1 VLRVIGDLV
10 KEYRGRANLTLTE
23 LSEKTTLS
31 HATISKIENNGVQR
45 PNPRHLLTLAEVLGI
60 PFDQIIGGCVNY
72 VRNPEMLN
80 LLLDKA
86 ITHKHHR
93 LIQKISEKIL
103 ECTRM
108 DTFQTLDHLYQYAGL
123 VKDVKIQVLL
133 YDTILKYARE
143 HGTPVYLARALFQ
156 KYLIKRKDLARRE
169 QSYNEGKEVV
179 HYLHY
184 LHENDQVI
192 ALYRLGLQAFSL
204 KLYSECIEFCRKGLS
219 KNQEVSELQAAA
231 TLATCNSYL
240 FLEDYILAS
249 VYLKEY
255 EKFDYPYVQEN
266 AEYLRAIIYSKTE
279 DYRKAI
285 PLFEKCL
292 ERSKPDARIPIAND
306 LLNIFLK
313 MEDANAARNIFHQEA
328 AILPAKIETPYMFD
342 QVGLYYS
349 LKGKFLIEQGMFDAG
364 IECLQKS
371 IQYYG
376 EIGAHSEIIENTS
389 LIIRSHVVHGKMLN
403 LEVLQELDSLYNVII
418 RKN

>member
-1 VLRVIGDLV
+1 MIGDLV
-10 KEYRGRANLTLTE
+10 KEYRNRANLTLTE

-31 HATISKIENNGVQR
+31 HATISKIENNGIQR
-45 PNPRHLLTLAEVLGI
+45 PNPRHLLTLAEALGI
-60 PFDQIIGGCVNY
+60 PFDQMIGGCIHY
-72 VRNPEMLN
+72 VRNLEMLHF
-80 LLLDKA
+80 LLDKA

-93 LIQKISEKIL
+93 SIQKISEKIL
-103 ECTRM
+103 ACTRL
-108 DTFQTLDHLYQYAGL
+108 DTFQTLDGLYQYAGL
-123 VKDVKIQVLL
+123 VEDEKIQVLL

-143 HGTPVYLARALFQ
+143 HGIPVYLARALFQ

-169 QSYNEGKEVV
+169 HSYNEGKELL

-204 KLYSECIEFCRKGLS
+204 KLYGECIEHCRKGLS
-219 KNQEVSELQAAA
+219 KNQEASELQAAA

-240 FLEDYILAS
+240 FLEDYILAN
-249 VYLKEY
+249 VFLKEY

-266 AEYLRAIIYSKTE
+266 AEYLRAILYSKTE

-292 ERSKPDARIPIAND
+292 ERSKPNARIPIAND

-313 MEDANAARNIFHQEA
+313 MEDLHAAQTIFHQESS
-328 AILPAKIETPYMFD
+328 ILPAEIETPYIFD

-349 LKGKFLIEQGMFDAG
+349 LKGKFMIEQGILDAG

-376 EIGAHSEIIENTS
+376 EIGAYREIIENTS
-389 LIIRSHVVHGKMLN
+389 LLIRSHLVFGKMLN
-403 LEVLQELDSLYNVII
+403 LEVLQELEKLYNVIV
-418 RKN
+418 RKK